1 MLPKFFEKI
10 PFYVKLRDCLFTHYI
25 DFLKRYIPS
34 IYANYLYQ
42 QTFGYKINW
51 EKPQDLNEV
60 INYLSFKTD
69 TTIWTKLADKY
80 KVRDYLKEKG
90 LENILIP
97 LLGHWKSVDDIDFDS
112 LPNSFV
118 IKCNNGSGDAI
129 IIQDKKQ
136 INFKDIKNSLKQ
148 SLNRK
153 FGLENAEPH
162 YLKIPPCIIAEQNIV
177 TTKEPLIDYKIWCFN
192 GKPFCIFTVSN
203 RNIKTH
209 TADYNLYSLEWDD
222 LSQSYLA
229 EPYKNNIY
237 VKRPPHLAEM
247 LHYAQIL
254 SKGFP
259 QVRVDFY
266 DISKKVYFGEMTFT
280 SQCGR
285 MDYFTPEFLK
295 IMGTQISMGSS
306 RTKH

>member
-10 PFYVKLRDCLFTHYI
+10 PFYIKLRDSLYTHYI
-25 DFLKRYIPS
+25 DFLKHHIPS
-34 IYANYLYQ
+34 KYANFLYQ

-51 EKPQDLNEV
+51 INPQDLNES
-60 INYLSFKTD
+60 INFLAFKTD
-69 TTIWTKLADKY
+69 TTIWTALADKY
-80 KVRDYLKEKG
+80 KVREYVKEKG

-97 LLGHWKSVDDIDFDS
+97 LLGHWKSVEDIDLDS

-129 IIQDKKQ
+129 IIRDKNQ
-136 INFKDIKNSLKQ
+136 INFNDIKNTINQ

-153 FGLENAEPH
+153 FGLESAEPH
-162 YLKIPPCIIAEQNIV
+162 YLKIPPCIIAEQNISSI
-177 TTKEPLIDYKIWCFN
+177 KEPLIDYKIWCFN

-203 RNIKTH
+203 RNIKAH

-222 LSQSYLA
+222 LSQIYLA
-229 EPYKNNIY
+229 EPFRNHIY
-237 VKRPPHLAEM
+237 VKKPTHLAEM

-254 SKGFP
+254 SNEFP
-259 QVRVDFY
+259 QVRIDFY
-266 DISKKVYFGEMTFT
+266 DIDNKVYFGEMTFT

-285 MDYFTPEFLK
+285 MDYFTPEYLR
-295 IMGTQISMGSS
+295 IMG
-306 RTKH
+306 RKVFL